1 MTSQPSPKIQPLPEP
16 IGKPLL
22 VITNRQRKV
31 PIDLKVC
38 RRVLKN
44 ALPLCLANPGSDAPV
59 LLDSLDE
66 VSLSIVSAG
75 VMAGIHQEFLG
86 IDGATDVITFP
97 YGEILICAEVAAGNA
112 RSYSVSA
119 QDEVMLYAIH
129 GMLHLHGYDD
139 ISPDSARRMRS
150 RQANILKAAQI

>member
-1 MTSQPSPKIQPLPEP
+1 MTRQQSPKTQPPPELP
-16 IGKPLL
+16 GKPLL
-22 VITNRQRKV
+22 VLANRQRKV
-31 PIDLKVC
+31 RIDLTLC

-75 VMAGIHQEFLG
+75 VMAEVHQDFLG
-86 IDGATDVITFP
+86 IDGPTDVITFP
-97 YGEILICAEVAAGNA
+97 YGEIVICAEVAAENA
-112 RSYSVSA
+112 RNYSVSA

-129 GMLHLHGYDD
+129 GLLHLHGYDD
-139 ISPDSARRMRS
+139 TSPDSARRMRS
-150 RQANILKAAQI
+150 RQANILKEAQI